1 VTKVEIGRG
10 GIEAKFDAERAA
22 EGEFFC
28 ELFAGMDVGETR
40 KKGFRRHGVRLI
52 CEGREVKAIR
62 SKSWAKGVG

>member
-1 VTKVEIGRG
+1 MEIGGG
-10 GIEAKFDAERAA
+10 GIETKFDAEGAA

-28 ELFAGMDVGETR
+28 ELFAGMDVGQAR

-62 SKSWAKGVG
+62 WGRWGD

>member
-1 VTKVEIGRG
+1 MEIGCG
-10 GIEAKFDAERAA
+10 GIEAKFDAEGAA
-22 EGEFFC
+22 RGDFLR
-28 ELFAGMDVGETR
+28 ELLTRMNVGEAR